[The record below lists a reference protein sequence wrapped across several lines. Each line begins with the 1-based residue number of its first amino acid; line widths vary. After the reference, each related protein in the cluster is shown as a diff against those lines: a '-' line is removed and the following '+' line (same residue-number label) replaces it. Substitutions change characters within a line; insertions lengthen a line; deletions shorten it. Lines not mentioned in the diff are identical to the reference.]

1 MAASRL
7 DKAATSRLSARG
19 KGADGAAA
27 PAALGLKAKP
37 ERDVKRNKGFRL
49 DSRAILRLE
58 TLLERVG
65 EATGR
70 RVSESTVVAG
80 VLLLGARV
88 DVEELVAAV
97 KEAAWE

>member
-19 KGADGAAA
+19 KGAAGAA

-37 ERDVKRNKGFRL
+37 ARDVKRNKGFRL

-58 TLLERVG
+58 TLLERVC
-65 EATGR
+65 ETTGR
-70 RVSESTVVAG
+70 RVSESAVVAG